1 MKRSSARLLLILF
14 LLFFL
19 VVIPLLALVGLF
31 STRMPALE
39 GSVALVADVRGEF
52 PDYTPYFAPSSFFGK
67 REPNMA
73 DLLECL
79 RRAGSDG
86 SVETVVLRIYP
97 SGAGVAKCEEISE
110 ALLRLR
116 EAGKMVIA
124 YSPVLVGH
132 HYLMAC
138 AADSLFMP
146 PSGYLVVPGASSRA
160 VFIRGTL
167 DKLGIRPNIH
177 RIGEYKSYAESLTE
191 RERSPQSR
199 EMAQWLLQDI
209 YGRFVFGVAD
219 RRGVEPGTVEGW
231 IERGLYNPERA
242 LDERLIDDVRYWD
255 RITASLEDEGMRI
268 VEMCDY
274 LASSANVYAEALEPK
289 IAVVHVQGEIVM
301 GDSGFDMSSGGTAG
315 SETVIRALRKAR
327 DNNSVKAVVL
337 RVDSPGGDA
346 FAGDMI
352 SREVELTSAVKPVV
366 VSMSD
371 VAASGGYEVAYRA
384 DRIVA
389 LPGSITGSI
398 GSITGKLNMRGF
410 YNKIGITKD
419 EMGIGDKA
427 LIFSD
432 YRDYSEEEWRVIE
445 EEHWAF
451 YRNWVED
458 IALHRDMRF
467 GEVDSIARGR
477 VWTGDQALSR
487 GLVDETGGLQRAVEI
502 ACEKAGAGDPSR
514 IVLLHLPRPMTFLQS
529 LLSGQFVRGL
539 VSFGAYTMLQD
550 LLGEEDRASIR
561 HELDEG
567 FVPGG
572 LD

>member
-1 MKRSSARLLLILF
+1 MKRSNARLLLVLF

-19 VVIPLLALVGLF
+19 VVVPLLALVGLF
-31 STRMPALE
+31 STRIPAFD
-39 GSVALVADVRGEF
+39 GSVALVAEVRGEF
-52 PDYTPYFAPSSFFGK
+52 PDYTPYFAPTAFFGK

-73 DLLECL
+73 DLLEFL
-79 RRAGSDG
+79 RRAGVDDG
-86 SVETVVLRIYP
+86 VETVVLRIYP

-110 ALLRLR
+110 AILRIR
-116 EAGKMVIA
+116 AAGKRVIA
-124 YSPVLVGH
+124 YSTVLVGH

-138 AADSLFMP
+138 TADSLFMP

-160 VFIRGTL
+160 AFFRGTL

-177 RIGEYKSYAESLTE
+177 RIGDYKSAAESLTE
-191 RERSPQSR
+191 RERSPESR
-199 EMAQWLLQDI
+199 EMAQWILQDI
-209 YGRFVFGVAD
+209 YGRFVFGIAD

-231 IERGLYNPERA
+231 IDRGLYNPERA

-255 RITASLEDEGMRI
+255 RVTASLEEGGMRV

-274 LASSANVYAEALEPK
+274 LASSTSFYSEALEPK

-301 GDSGFDMSSGGTAG
+301 GDSGFDMSAGGTAG
-315 SETVIRALRKAR
+315 SETIIRALRNAR
-327 DNNSVKAVVL
+327 EMSSVKAVVL

-384 DRIVA
+384 DRILA

-432 YRDYSEEEWRVIE
+432 YRDFSEAEWRVIE

-458 IALHRDMRF
+458 IALHRNMRF
-467 GEVDSIARGR
+467 GEVDSLARGR
-477 VWTGDQALSR
+477 VWTGDQALAK
-487 GLVDETGGLQRAVEI
+487 GLIDETGGQYRAVEI
-502 ACEKAGAGDPSR
+502 ACEIAGVEDPSR
-514 IVLLHLPRPMTFLQS
+514 ITLLHLPRPMTFLQS
-529 LLSGQFVRGL
+529 ILSGQFVRSYA
-539 VSFGAYTMLQD
+539 SFSAYTLLRDFSSEDDRVMLK
-550 LLGEEDRASIR
+550 
-561 HELDEG
+561 HELEEG

>member
-14 LLFFL
+14 LVFFL
-19 VVIPLLALVGLF
+19 VVVPLLALVGLF

-39 GSVALVADVRGEF
+39 GSVALIADVEGEF
-52 PDYTPYFAPSSFFGK
+52 PDYTPYFAPSAFFGR

-79 RRAGSDG
+79 RRAGGDDR
-86 SVETVVLRIYP
+86 VETVVLRIFP

-110 ALLRLR
+110 ELLKLR
-116 EAGKMVIA
+116 AAGKRVIA
-124 YSPVLVGH
+124 FSPILVGH

-160 VFIRGTL
+160 MFIRGTL

-177 RIGEYKSYAESLTE
+177 RIGDYKSYAESLTE
-191 RERSPQSR
+191 RERSPESR
-199 EMAQWLLQDI
+199 EMAQWILRDI
-209 YGRFVFGVAD
+209 YGRFVFGVAE
-219 RRGVEPGTVEGW
+219 RREVEPGTVEGW
-231 IERGLYNPERA
+231 IDRGLFNPERA
-242 LDERLIDDVRYWD
+242 LDGGLIDDVRYWD
-255 RITASLEDEGMRI
+255 RVTASLEDEGMRI

-274 LASSANVYAEALEPK
+274 IASTASTYAGSLERK

-301 GDSGFDMSSGGTAG
+301 GESGFDMAGGGTAG
-315 SETVIRALRKAR
+315 SETVIKALRRAR
-327 DNNSVKAVVL
+327 ENGSVEAVVL
-337 RVDSPGGDA
+337 RVDSPGGSA

-352 SREVELTSAVKPVV
+352 SREVELTASVKPVV

-398 GSITGKLNMRGF
+398 GSVTGKLNMRGF

-458 IALHRDMRF
+458 IALHRGMRF

-477 VWTGDQALSR
+477 VWTGDQALER
-487 GLVDETGGLQRAVEI
+487 GLVDETGGQQRAIEI
-502 ACEKAGAGDPSR
+502 ACELAGVADPSS
-514 IVLLHLPRPMTFLQS
+514 IALLHLPRPMTFLQS
-529 LLSGQFVRGL
+529 LLSGQIVRNM
-539 VSFGAYTMLQD
+539 VSFGAYT
-550 LLGEEDRASIR
+550 LLRDALEGDDRVTVK
-561 HELDEG
+561 HELEEG

>member
-19 VVIPLLALVGLF
+19 VVVPLLALVGLF
-31 STRMPALE
+31 STRMPTLE

-52 PDYTPYFAPSSFFGK
+52 PDYPPYFAPSSFFGK

-79 RRAGSDG
+79 RRAESDG
-86 SVETVVLRIYP
+86 RVEAVVLRIYP

-110 ALLRLR
+110 ALQRLR
-116 EAGKMVIA
+116 EAGKRTIA
-124 YSPVLVGH
+124 YSPVLAGH
-132 HYLMAC
+132 HYRMAC
-138 AADSLFMP
+138 AADSIFMP
-146 PSGYLVVPGASSRA
+146 PSGYLVVPGASSSA
-160 VFIRGTL
+160 LFVRGTL

-177 RIGEYKSYAESLTE
+177 RIGEYKSYAETLTE

-199 EMAQWLLQDI
+199 EMTLWLLRDI
-209 YGRFVFGVAD
+209 YGRFIFGVAD

-231 IERGLYNPERA
+231 VERGLFNPERA

-255 RITASLEDEGMRI
+255 AVTDGLESEGMRI
-268 VEMCDY
+268 VEMRDY
-274 LASSANVYAEALEPK
+274 LSPSTGVYAGALEPK

-315 SETVIRALRKAR
+315 SETIIRALRKAR
-327 DNNSVKAVVL
+327 DNASVKAVVL

-371 VAASGGYEVAYRA
+371 VAASGGYEVSYRA

-389 LPGSITGSI
+389 LPGTITGSI

-419 EMGIGDKA
+419 EIGIGDKA

-458 IALHRDMRF
+458 VALHRGMRF

-477 VWTGDQALSR
+477 VWTGDQALSK
-487 GLVDETGGLQRAVEI
+487 GLVDEAGGQQRAVEI
-502 ACEKAGAGDPSR
+502 ACDLAGVEDPSR

-529 LLSGQFVRGL
+529 LLSGQFVRGM
-539 VSFGAYTMLQD
+539 VSYSVYTVLRD
-550 LLGEEDRASIR
+550 LLDDEERVSVR
-561 HELDEG
+561 HELEEG

>member
-1 MKRSSARLLLILF
+1 MKRSRARLLLILF
-14 LLFFL
+14 LVFFL
-19 VVIPLLALVGLF
+19 VIVPLLALVGLF

-52 PDYTPYFAPSSFFGK
+52 HDYTPYFAPSAFFGK
-67 REPNMA
+67 REPNMT

-79 RRAGSDG
+79 RRAGADDR
-86 SVETVVLRIYP
+86 VETVVLRIYP

-116 EAGKMVIA
+116 EAGKMIIA

-138 AADSLFMP
+138 TADSLFMP

-160 VFIRGTL
+160 VFIRGTF

-177 RIGEYKSYAESLTE
+177 RIGDYKSAAESLTE
-191 RERSPQSR
+191 TERSPESR
-199 EMAQWLLQDI
+199 EMAQWILQDL
-209 YGRFVFGVAD
+209 YGRFVFGIAD

-242 LDERLIDDVRYWD
+242 LDERLIDDVKYWD
-255 RITASLEDEGMRI
+255 RVTASLEEEGMRV

-274 LASSANVYAEALEPK
+274 LGASASVYAGALEPK

-301 GDSGFDMSSGGTAG
+301 GESGFDMAAGGTAG
-315 SETVIRALRKAR
+315 SETIIRALRKAR
-327 DNNSVKAVVL
+327 EMSSVKAVVL

-410 YNKIGITKD
+410 YNKIGITKE

-432 YRDYSEEEWRVIE
+432 YRDFSEAEWRVIE

-458 IALHRDMRF
+458 IALHRNMRF

-477 VWTGDQALSR
+477 VWTGDQALAK
-487 GLVDETGGLQRAVEI
+487 GLIDETGGQHRAVEI
-502 ACEKAGAGDPSR
+502 ACEIAGVEDPSQ
-514 IVLLHLPRPMTFLQS
+514 ITLLHLPRPMTFLQS
-529 LLSGQFVRGL
+529 LLSGQFVSGF
-539 VSFGAYTMLQD
+539 VSFSAHTMLRD
-550 LLGEEDRASIR
+550 LLDADDRVTLR
-561 HELDEG
+561 HELEDG

>member
-19 VVIPLLALVGLF
+19 VVVPVMALIGFF
-31 STRMPALE
+31 STRMPAME
-39 GSVALVADVRGEF
+39 GRMALLVDVRGEF

-79 RRAGSDG
+79 RRA
-86 SVETVVLRIYP
+86 ETDERVRAVLLRIYP
-97 SGAGVAKCEEISE
+97 SGAGVAKCEEISG
-110 ALLRLR
+110 ALLRLKA
-116 EAGKMVIA
+116 AGKDIVA
-124 YSPVLVGH
+124 FSPVLVGH

-146 PSGYLVVPGASSRA
+146 PSGYLLVPGASSRA
-160 VFIRGTL
+160 VFIRGTF

-177 RIGEYKSYAESLTE
+177 RIGDYKSYAESLTE
-191 RERSPQSR
+191 RKRSPESR

-209 YGRFVFGVAD
+209 YGRFVFSVAD

-242 LDERLIDDVRYWD
+242 LDERLIDGIKHWD
-255 RITASLEDEGMRI
+255 EVTASLEELDLRV
-268 VEMCDY
+268 VEMDDY
-274 LASSANVYAEALEPK
+274 LASSSNVYAAALEPK
-289 IAVVHVQGEIVM
+289 IAVVHVQGEIMM
-301 GDSGFDMSSGGTAG
+301 GESGFDMSAGGTAG
-315 SETVIRALRKAR
+315 SETVMRALRKAR
-327 DNNSVKAVVL
+327 DDGSVKAVVL

-352 SREVELTSAVKPVV
+352 SREVALTAAVKPVV

-371 VAASGGYEVAYRA
+371 VAASGGYEVSYRA
-384 DRIVA
+384 DRIIA

-398 GSITGKLNMRGF
+398 GSVTGKLNMRGF

-419 EMGIGDKA
+419 EMGIGEKA
-427 LIFSD
+427 LIYSD
-432 YRDYSEEEWRVIE
+432 YRDFTEEEWRVIE

-458 IALHRDMRF
+458 IALHRGMRF

-477 VWTGDQALSR
+477 VWTGHQALER
-487 GLVDETGGLQRAVEI
+487 GLVDETGGQQRAVAI
-502 ACEKAGAGDPSR
+502 ACVLAGVEDPYR
-514 IVLLHLPRPMTFLQS
+514 ITLLHLPRPMTFLQS
-529 LLSGQFVRGL
+529 LLSGQFVRNMI
-539 VSFGAYTMLQD
+539 SFGVHTVLDDML
-550 LLGEEDRASIR
+550 GREEHPAVR
-561 HELDEG
+561 HELEEG

>member
-14 LLFFL
+14 LVFFL
-19 VVIPLLALVGLF
+19 VVVPLLALVGLF
-31 STRMPALE
+31 STRMPALD
-39 GSVALVADVRGEF
+39 GSVALVANVRGEF
-52 PDYTPYFAPSSFFGK
+52 PDYTPYFAPSAFFGK

-79 RRAGSDG
+79 RRAGNDDR
-86 SVETVVLRIYP
+86 VETVVLKIYP
-97 SGAGVAKCEEISE
+97 SGAGVAKCEEISG
-110 ALLRLR
+110 AINRLQA
-116 EAGKMVIA
+116 AGKRIIA
-124 YSPVLVGH
+124 YSPILSGH
-132 HYLMAC
+132 HYLMAA
-138 AADSLFMP
+138 AADSIFMP
-146 PSGYLVVPGASSRA
+146 YSGFLAVPGASSRA
-160 VFIRGTL
+160 MFFRGTF

-177 RIGEYKSYAESLTE
+177 RIGDYKSAAESLTE
-191 RERSPQSR
+191 RERTPESR
-199 EMAQWLLQDI
+199 EMAQWILQDI
-209 YGRFVFGVAD
+209 YGRFVFGIAD
-219 RRGVEPGTVEGW
+219 RRNVEPGTVEGW

-242 LDERLIDDVRYWD
+242 LDEQLIDDVRYWD
-255 RITASLEDEGMRI
+255 LVTASLEEEGMRI

-274 LASSANVYAEALEPK
+274 LASSTSMYAGVLEPK

-301 GDSGFDMSSGGTAG
+301 GDSGFDMAAGGTAG
-315 SETVIRALRKAR
+315 SETIIRALRKAR
-327 DNNSVKAVVL
+327 DDNSVKAVVL
-337 RVDSPGGDA
+337 RVDSPGGNA

-352 SREVELTSAVKPVV
+352 SREVELTSNVKPVV

-398 GSITGKLNMRGF
+398 GSITGKFNMRGF

-432 YRDYSEEEWRVIE
+432 YRDFSEAEWRVIE

-458 IALHRDMRF
+458 IALHRNMRF
-467 GEVDSIARGR
+467 GEVDSMARGR
-477 VWTGDQALSR
+477 VWTGDQALAK
-487 GLVDETGGLQRAVEI
+487 GLIDETGGQYRAVEI
-502 ACEKAGAGDPSR
+502 ACEMAGVEDPSQ
-514 IVLLHLPRPMTFLQS
+514 ITLLHLPRPMTFLQS
-529 LLSGQFVRGL
+529 ILSGQFVRSI
-539 VSFGAYTMLQD
+539 VAYSAHTMLRD
-550 LLGEEDRASIR
+550 FTAEDDRMMLK
-561 HELDEG
+561 HELEEG

>member
-19 VVIPLLALVGLF
+19 VVVPLFALVGLF
-31 STRMPALE
+31 STRMPSLE

-52 PDYTPYFAPSSFFGK
+52 PDYTPYFAPSSFFGR

-73 DLLECL
+73 DLLDCL
-79 RRAGSDG
+79 RKAGQDG
-86 SVETVVLRIYP
+86 RVEAVVLRIYP

-110 ALLRLR
+110 ALLGLR
-116 EAGKMVIA
+116 EAGKRIIA

-138 AADSLFMP
+138 AADSIFMP
-146 PSGYLVVPGASSRA
+146 PSGYLVVPGAASSA
-160 VFIRGTL
+160 VFIRGAL

-177 RIGEYKSYAESLTE
+177 RIGEYKSYAEALTE
-191 RERSPQSR
+191 RERSPESR
-199 EMAQWLLQDI
+199 EMAQWILQDI

-255 RITASLEDEGMRI
+255 GVEASLEEAGMRV
-268 VEMCDY
+268 VEMDDY
-274 LASSANVYAEALEPK
+274 LDQSAGIYSGALEPK

-315 SETVIRALRKAR
+315 SETVIRALRRAR
-327 DNNSVKAVVL
+327 GNAGVKAVVL
-337 RVDSPGGDA
+337 RIDSPGGDA

-352 SREVELTSAVKPVV
+352 SREVELTAAVKPVV

-389 LPGSITGSI
+389 LPGSITG
-398 GSITGKLNMRGF
+398 
-410 YNKIGITKD
+410 
-419 EMGIGDKA
+419 
-427 LIFSD
+427 
-432 YRDYSEEEWRVIE
+432 
-445 EEHWAF
+445 
-451 YRNWVED
+451 
-458 IALHRDMRF
+458 
-467 GEVDSIARGR
+467 
-477 VWTGDQALSR
+477 
-487 GLVDETGGLQRAVEI
+487 
-502 ACEKAGAGDPSR
+502 
-514 IVLLHLPRPMTFLQS
+514 
-529 LLSGQFVRGL
+529 
-539 VSFGAYTMLQD
+539 
-550 LLGEEDRASIR
+550 
-561 HELDEG
+561 
-567 FVPGG
+567 
-572 LD
+572 

>member
-14 LLFFL
+14 LVFFL
-19 VVIPLLALVGLF
+19 VVVPLLALVGLF

-39 GSVALVADVRGEF
+39 GSVALVADVRGKF
-52 PDYTPYFAPSSFFGK
+52 HDYTPYFAPSAFFGK

-86 SVETVVLRIYP
+86 RVETVVLRIFP

-116 EAGKMVIA
+116 AAGKRIIA

-138 AADSLFMP
+138 TADSLFMP

-177 RIGEYKSYAESLTE
+177 RIGDYKSAAESLTE
-191 RERSPQSR
+191 RERSPESR
-199 EMAQWLLQDI
+199 EMAQWILQDL
-209 YGRFVFGVAD
+209 YGRFVFGIAD

-255 RITASLEDEGMRI
+255 RVTASLEQEGMRV

-274 LASSANVYAEALEPK
+274 LAASTSAYAGALEPK

-301 GDSGFDMSSGGTAG
+301 GDSGFDMTAGGTAG
-315 SETVIRALRKAR
+315 SETIIRALRKAR
-327 DNNSVKAVVL
+327 ENNSVKAVVL

-432 YRDYSEEEWRVIE
+432 YRDFSEAEWRVIE

-458 IALHRDMRF
+458 IALHRNMRF

-477 VWTGDQALSR
+477 VWTGDQALAK
-487 GLVDETGGLQRAVEI
+487 GLIDEAGGQHRAVEI
-502 ACEKAGAGDPSR
+502 ACEIAGVEDPSR
-514 IVLLHLPRPMTFLQS
+514 ITLLHLPRPMTFLQS
-529 LLSGQFVRGL
+529 LLSGQFVRSF
-539 VSFGAYTMLQD
+539 VSFSAYTLLQD
-550 LLGEEDRASIR
+550 ILGEDDRVALR
-561 HELDEG
+561 HELEDG

>member
-1 MKRSSARLLLILF
+1 MKRSRARLLLILF
-14 LLFFL
+14 LVFFL
-19 VVIPLLALVGLF
+19 VVVPLLALVGLF

-52 PDYTPYFAPSSFFGK
+52 LDYTPYFAPSAFFGK
-67 REPNMA
+67 REPNMT

-79 RRAGSDG
+79 RRAGNDG
-86 SVETVVLRIYP
+86 RVETIVLRIYP

-116 EAGKMVIA
+116 AAGKTIIA

-138 AADSLFMP
+138 TADSLFMP

-160 VFIRGTL
+160 VFIRGTF

-177 RIGEYKSYAESLTE
+177 RIGDYKSAAESLTE
-191 RERSPQSR
+191 TERSPESR
-199 EMAQWLLQDI
+199 EMAQWILQDL
-209 YGRFVFGVAD
+209 YGRFVFGIAD

-255 RITASLEDEGMRI
+255 RVTTSLEEEGMRV

-274 LASSANVYAEALEPK
+274 LGASTSAYAGALEPK

-327 DNNSVKAVVL
+327 EMSSVKAVVL

-432 YRDYSEEEWRVIE
+432 YRDFSEAEWRVIE

-458 IALHRDMRF
+458 IALHRNMRF

-477 VWTGDQALSR
+477 VWTGDQALAK
-487 GLVDETGGLQRAVEI
+487 GLIDETGGQHRAVEI
-502 ACEKAGAGDPSR
+502 ACEIAGVEDPSR
-514 IVLLHLPRPMTFLQS
+514 ITLLHLPRPMTFLQS
-529 LLSGQFVRGL
+529 LLSGQLVRNF
-539 VSFGAYTMLQD
+539 VSFGAHTLLRDLTGEDNRVMLK
-550 LLGEEDRASIR
+550 
-561 HELDEG
+561 HELEDG